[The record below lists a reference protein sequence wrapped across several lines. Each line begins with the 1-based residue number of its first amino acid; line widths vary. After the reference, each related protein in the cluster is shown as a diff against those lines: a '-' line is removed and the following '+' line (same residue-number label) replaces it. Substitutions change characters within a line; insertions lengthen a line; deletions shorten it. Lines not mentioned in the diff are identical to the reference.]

1 MEDNNEIWTSVF
13 FALYSEKWANT
24 TLHTQPAVL
33 TPHVKISQV
42 TLPSNNEIT
51 NILW

>member
-1 MEDNNEIWTSVF
+1 MEDNYEMWTSGL

-24 TLHTQPAVL
+24 TLHTQPTVL

-42 TLPSNNEIT
+42 TLPINNEIT
-51 NILW
+51 NISW